1 MRRAFNWL
9 LLLLF
14 VCALLVAVS
23 YAGARATAGK
33 VVGNTPPLSE
43 RTVTFAYKGVE
54 DLPGKPRVWVI
65 RYERTRLP
73 GVRRALIYV
82 SLTGKLIATRPA
94 DLDQRLVAW
103 EKSQEP

>member
-14 VCALLVAVS
+14 VCGLLAAVS

-33 VVGNTPPLSE
+33 VVGDKPPLLE
-43 RTVTFAYKGVE
+43 RSVALAYQGVE

-73 GVRRALIYV
+73 GVRRAFIYV
-82 SLTGKLIATRPA
+82 SLTGKLIATRPV
-94 DLDQRLVAW
+94 DLDQRLAAW

>member
-14 VCALLVAVS
+14 VCGLLVAVS
-23 YAGARATAGK
+23 FAGARATAGK
-33 VVGNTPPLSE
+33 VVGNKPPLSE
-43 RTVTFAYKGVE
+43 RSVTFAYGGVS
-54 DLPGKPRVWVI
+54 DLPGRPRAWVI

-73 GVRRALIYV
+73 GVRRAFIYV

-94 DLDQRLVAW
+94 DLDQRLEAY
-103 EKSQEP
+103 EKSQQP